1 MHIHSLEWRPLLRML
16 TWRIM
21 FQVFFA
27 CYKCPR
33 QVCTRVHVACPVSY
47 YITLSC
53 WSTQPVQPFTDCL
66 CASHFAMTPA
76 PSTGA
81 KHSIIQRQHMPLIV
95 HIAPTMHHMS
105 LQWAH
110 CKHSHYWA
118 TSPLASGT
126 ENTPNRGH
134 PVGWASKHTI
144 GYAHAH
150 SLPQQAELFRF
161 TRCSSYIRS
170 ITPGGRCHPM
180 HHHCSSGPLNLSAL
194 AALACLLR

>member
-1 MHIHSLEWRPLLRML
+1 MSHVLCLTTSHSRADRSNQSSPLLLAFVPPILPWHLLLQLVPSIPSFKDSACHSL
-16 TWRIM
+16 
-21 FQVFFA
+21 
-27 CYKCPR
+27 
-33 QVCTRVHVACPVSY
+33 
-47 YITLSC
+47 
-53 WSTQPVQPFTDCL
+53 
-66 CASHFAMTPA
+66 
-76 PSTGA
+76 
-81 KHSIIQRQHMPLIV
+81 SIP
-95 HIAPTMHHMS
+95 HHMS

-110 CKHSHYWA
+110 CKRSHYWA

-134 PVGWASKHTI
+134 PVGWASTHTI
-144 GYAHAH
+144 GHAKAH

-180 HHHCSSGPLNLSAL
+180 HHHCSPGPLNLYPL